1 MLKLLVVEDHA
12 LVREGLAQTLR
23 LLGPDVMV
31 LEAADCDS
39 ANRLLQESGSVDLM
53 LLDLGLPRLDGLSYL
68 STLRK
73 RHPAMPVV
81 ILSAFDD
88 ATTVS
93 KAMKSGAAGFVPKSY
108 SSDRLLEVLRE
119 VLDAGSR
126 AESSS
131 CWKN

>member
-39 ANRLLQESGSVDLM
+39 ANRLLQGSGSVDLM

-93 KAMKSGAAGFVPKSY
+93 KAINRVPP
-108 SSDRLLEVLRE
+108 DL
-119 VLDAGSR
+119 SR
-126 AESSS
+126 KAIQAIA
-131 CWKN
+131 CWKSCVRFSMGGDFLQRA